1 MSDPDI
7 LKVNDELA
15 RRFAEIEA
23 RLAFC
28 RSAVELF
35 ERLLND
41 LEETFG
47 IPFVWFTLIRSPET
61 GPLLDT
67 LEGSALLRDRLNRL
81 SPEVFREIL
90 PDPSRSL
97 LVSGDLRPFF
107 RMLPPTRKFLLRSL
121 AVSPLMLHGHLI
133 GSLNHGDASPT
144 RYEPGL
150 ETTLLEHLARRVSDR
165 LGECLPGF
173 FA

>member
-7 LKVNDELA
+7 PTVNDDLA

-28 RSAVELF
+28 RSAAELF
-35 ERLLND
+35 ERLLTD
-41 LEETFG
+41 LEETFE
-47 IPFVWFTLIRSPET
+47 IPFVWLTFIRSAET
-61 GPLLDT
+61 RPLLEA
-67 LEGSALLRDRLNRL
+67 LEASDLLRDRLNRL

-90 PDPSRSL
+90 PDPSRPL

-107 RMLPPTRKFLLRSL
+107 RMLPPARKFLLRSL
-121 AVSPLMLHGHLI
+121 AVSPLMLRGHLI

-150 ETTLLEHLARRVSDR
+150 DTTLLEHLTGKVSDR
-165 LGECLPGF
+165 LGECLSGF